1 MQRQEPER
9 KRNKNFAGLWQSCF
23 LLHGVDER
31 ENDDLDSIGQT
42 QPMRTNVA
50 GTMGSLGLGRL
61 T

>member
-42 QPMRTNVA
+42 QPLRTDAQARWVLWV
-50 GTMGSLGLGRL
+50 GPID
-61 T
+61 